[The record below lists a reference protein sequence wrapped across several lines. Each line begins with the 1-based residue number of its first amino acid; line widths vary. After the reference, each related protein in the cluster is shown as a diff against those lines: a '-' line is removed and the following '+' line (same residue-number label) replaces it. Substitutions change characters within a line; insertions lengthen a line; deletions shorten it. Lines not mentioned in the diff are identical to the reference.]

1 MPPNIE
7 WIIPQ
12 MAVDAKVSNVLK
24 LPPIKHNMDA
34 QYGTKSIK
42 LAIESDKLLIVIV
55 ALLKVTLY

>member
-1 MPPNIE
+1 
-7 WIIPQ
+7 